1 MVMEQRRNS
10 ISDSWALG
18 KTAGFSGFVAS
29 FEFSHQETI
38 FCQNTPRRIRR
49 HQVLVINK

>member
-1 MVMEQRRNS
+1 MEQRRNS

-18 KTAGFSGFVAS
+18 KTAGFSGFVAC

-38 FCQNTPRRIRR
+38 FCQNTPRQIQH
-49 HQVLVINK
+49 HQALMIIK